1 MKKILILIAAIMAQV
16 GTVFAADDSLP
27 TANLA
32 VTYKYSKP
40 NIRSK
45 SLKHTSDEMM
55 LMVAPEASRFYS
67 VKTQF
72 YDSLAAAP
80 GGREMISN
88 MVNDALNNG
97 GIKRDASGKITSIT
111 ITSDMR
117 NSIPRR
123 GVTTTVFKYPEGNR
137 MQVVDMLP
145 GQSDVYYTYDVPMD
159 EMVWETG
166 DSTTVILDY
175 ECQIATADYHG
186 RRWTAWFTPDIPLSE
201 GPWQLCGLPG
211 LILQA
216 RSDDGEYIF
225 TATGIHEINEPL
237 SQIPGN
243 PILEKTTRKEYL
255 KTLVDLEK
263 DPGKAFGITNTPPPT
278 YHDQIETDYND

>member
-1 MKKILILIAAIMAQV
+1 MKKILILIAAVAAQV
-16 GTVFAADDSLP
+16 APVFAADDSRP

-45 SLKHTSDEMM
+45 SLKHTTDEMM

-80 GGREMISN
+80 GGREMINN
-88 MVNDALNNG
+88 MVTNALNSSNA
-97 GIKRDASGKITSIT
+97 IQRDASGKITSIT

-117 NSIPRR
+117 NTIPRR
-123 GVTTTVFKYPEGNR
+123 GVTTIVEKYPEEGR
-137 MQVVDMLP
+137 MQVVDELP
-145 GQSDVYYTYDVPMD
+145 ADETYYTYDVPMD
-159 EMVWETG
+159 ELVWETG
-166 DSTTVILDY
+166 DSTTVILGY
-175 ECQIATADYHG
+175 ECQNATADYHG
-186 RRWTAWFTPDIPLSE
+186 RHWTAWFTPDIPVSD

-211 LILQA
+211 LILEA
-216 RSDDGEYIF
+216 KSDGGEYIF

-237 SQIPGN
+237 PQIPGD
-243 PILEKTTRKEYL
+243 PVFEKMSRKEYL
-255 KTLVDLEK
+255 KTLVDLEA
-263 DPGKAFGITNTPPPT
+263 DPGKAYGITNTPAPLH
-278 YHDQIETDYND
+278 HDQIETDYND